1 LLSHIKPTIERAGFL
16 VMTLIILSLLP
27 NVVNAAPVLIQNQKG
42 GICSSGTCSITFGS
56 SVSLGNLLLI
66 EFSGNT
72 QTSTCAVFSNPT
84 DTRGSIL
91 TINEFDSV
99 VSGSTC
105 DEVFFVSGLAGG
117 SGTDTVSVSYSTAT
131 IKTTNMWYFE
141 VNQLGS
147 SPQVSLSSGAACNL
161 STGNLSYNSVN
172 FLAEL
177 FVQEGAGGKTYT
189 SGFTV
194 NPGGSD
200 TFNGAYLVSTSSS
213 GSTNFPIT
221 CNNLNN
227 NWVEIS
233 AIFTLSS
240 STTTSTVTSI
250 STATSTVTATQ
261 TVTQT
266 NTVTTPTTITL
277 TTTSPTTTTQT
288 VTATATITAISTATI
303 PTTITSTTT
312 SPTTTTQTSTIT
324 KTSTVT
330 TPTTTTVTS
339 IFTSPTTI
347 TTTTTSITTL
357 TTPTTIT
364 QTTTV
369 TTPTTVTSTTTS
381 PTTTT
386 QVVVIL
392 VPTAVT
398 QITTQTNVPSTV
410 TATEVMAVVVTTT
423 SIPQKDFVPTQL
435 GIPISVG
442 IILIA
447 VVTGTLGYRNRIKR
461 S

>member
-1 LLSHIKPTIERAGFL
+1 MLSHIKPTIERAGFL

-233 AIFTLSS
+233 AVFTLTS

-266 NTVTTPTTITL
+266 NTVTTPTTITS

-288 VTATATITAISTATI
+288 VTATATITAISTTII

-312 SPTTTTQTSTIT
+312 SPTTITQTSIITQTSTSIVT
-324 KTSTVT
+324 TSTTMIQTVT
-330 TPTTTTVTS
+330 TPTTTTQ
-339 IFTSPTTI
+339 TI
-347 TTTTTSITTL
+347 TM
-357 TTPTTIT
+357 TTPTTLI
-364 QTTTV
+364 
-369 TTPTTVTSTTTS
+369 STTTS

-447 VVTGTLGYRNRIKR
+447 VVTGTLGYRNRMKR